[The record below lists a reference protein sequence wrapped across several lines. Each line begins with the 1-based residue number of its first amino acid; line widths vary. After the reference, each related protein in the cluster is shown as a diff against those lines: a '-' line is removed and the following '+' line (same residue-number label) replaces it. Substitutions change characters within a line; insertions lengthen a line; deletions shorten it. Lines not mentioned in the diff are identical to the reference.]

1 MYALSLSL
9 SHIAMFLFLALGQGF
24 KSAWVEFSE
33 EICQASSAKQHCNH
47 RTSSSSNKESPQ
59 TVAANLETQPTPTV
73 QEKTSVAC
81 QIQKRYPQLPTSVNS
96 KVCDSRVAKEDD
108 KLPHVNPDESVI
120 VVIQASIRGFLVLA
134 LSTF

>member
-1 MYALSLSL
+1 MLSNTV
-9 SHIAMFLFLALGQGF
+9 IT
-24 KSAWVEFSE
+24 E
-33 EICQASSAKQHCNH
+33 
-47 RTSSSSNKESPQ
+47 TSSSSNKESPQ

-73 QEKTSVAC
+73 QEKTSVAMPC
-81 QIQKRYPQLPTSVNS
+81 TEEIPQLPTSVNS
-96 KVCDSRVAKEDD
+96 KVCDTRVAKEDD